1 MAGEGNQLRK
11 KEQPKNRINL
21 NPISRLFEK
30 PQRSIEPY
38 VKSGQV
44 VADLGCNTGHYTF
57 ALADC
62 VGNEGMVYAVDLKEE
77 YIRALKKKGDEL
89 EYQNIEW
96 HAASAAD
103 LSFINDET
111 VDFVLANGL
120 LCNVPDHRQLVV
132 NEIQRILKPTGQAYL
147 SLGGVSPFFGFVGRA
162 EWEQILEGFIVTRRG
177 GFIQKWAAVSNKDNR
192 QYMTENEGTSTKHPR
207 FLKLRKKLG
216 E

>member
-1 MAGEGNQLRK
+1 MAGEENQLRK

-21 NPISRLFEK
+21 NPSRLFEK

-77 YIRALKKKGDEL
+77 YIHALKKKGDEL

-103 LSFINDET
+103 
-111 VDFVLANGL
+111 
-120 LCNVPDHRQLVV
+120 
-132 NEIQRILKPTGQAYL
+132 
-147 SLGGVSPFFGFVGRA
+147 RA
-162 EWEQILEGFIVTRRG
+162 RG
-177 GFIQKWAAVSNKDNR
+177 
-192 QYMTENEGTSTKHPR
+192 
-207 FLKLRKKLG
+207 
-216 E
+216 